1 MHDNQVTSAVQM
13 NYDNYECKV
22 VEQFGV
28 ELISWP
34 TDLLPIHN
42 PGHIGGCDQVQKL
55 LNALTT
61 KASYWKKLSEEELQ
75 RRIVLNGNP

>member
-1 MHDNQVTSAVQM
+1 M

-61 KASYWKKLSEEELQ
+61 KASYSSGKT
-75 RRIVLNGNP
+75 LNAMDAID